1 LNRYS
6 DAAKK
11 DTKKDRAK
19 GMRKARN
26 IRTQRANKGL
36 WGSDIGEALQK
47 FEGLA
52 VKSGNESGGYYD
64 RSFHVK
70 NGKNEVKTKA
80 DYKNTHAAIK
90 KMTGAKDNQVR
101 DYLDSKRGRHL
112 VGNESDRAYV
122 TKDFAK
128 FSKTYNASDYRFES
142 VEEGLN
148 HDRYLRSHGKKA
160 KGHGRWSFTTM
171 RTGTPNE
178 KDVLTATGKLG
189 DVANIAQRNF
199 KGKDI
204 YVMESVEQTDE
215 AYTVAQRIKAK
226 QRMKKMSK
234 RIQMAKKRAMKRAP
248 STEKLKLRARKQAKG
263 ALVAKWSKGKQ
274 KGELSFAQRQNIEKR
289 LKSASGRIDTMSKR
303 LLPDVRKQDRERR
316 SNAKNKSEEK

>member
-1 LNRYS
+1 MKNTDDEPRRLSFKDFTVVDYVPGEGQYINYQAQKRHRGTVGEEVEQIDEKVRPLEMTQAKYDSYPKNKKGKSGGKLYIIQNQKSGVTKGGVKFTSLGGGAGTTKVPVKIVKELPYKYEESVEQTDEMSNRLLNRYS

-36 WGSDIGEALQK
+36 WGSDIGE
-47 FEGLA
+47 E
-52 VKSGNESGGYYD
+52 
-64 RSFHVK
+64 
-70 NGKNEVKTKA
+70 
-80 DYKNTHAAIK
+80 
-90 KMTGAKDNQVR
+90 
-101 DYLDSKRGRHL
+101 
-112 VGNESDRAYV
+112 
-122 TKDFAK
+122 
-128 FSKTYNASDYRFES
+128 
-142 VEEGLN
+142 
-148 HDRYLRSHGKKA
+148 
-160 KGHGRWSFTTM
+160 
-171 RTGTPNE
+171 
-178 KDVLTATGKLG
+178 
-189 DVANIAQRNF
+189 
-199 KGKDI
+199 
-204 YVMESVEQTDE
+204 VEQTDE

>member
-1 LNRYS
+1 MNRYS

-11 DTKKDRAK
+11 DKKKDHKK
-19 GMRKARN
+19 GLRKARN
-26 IRTQRANKGL
+26 TRTLRQNKGL
-36 WGSDIGEALQK
+36 WGQ
-47 FEGLA
+47 F
-52 VKSGNESGGYYD
+52 
-64 RSFHVK
+64 
-70 NGKNEVKTKA
+70 
-80 DYKNTHAAIK
+80 
-90 KMTGAKDNQVR
+90 TG
-101 DYLDSKRGRHL
+101 
-112 VGNESDRAYV
+112 
-122 TKDFAK
+122 
-128 FSKTYNASDYRFES
+128 ES
-142 VEEGLN
+142 VEHLDEAMQYLSKDELPAKVQRVVTNLFKIAKKEKKSIQRLSVYLVNKKYAIDVELGNKLN
-148 HDRYLRSHGKKA
+148 DDED
-160 KGHGRWSFTTM
+160 F
-171 RTGTPNE
+171 
-178 KDVLTATGKLG
+178 VGKLMSVASFRDKFVSV
-189 DVANIAQRNF
+189 DVSSSVSPAPNVSI
-199 KGKDI
+199 K
-204 YVMESVEQTDE
+204 ESVEQTDE